1 MARDYRTDTSD
12 PYAILLRSSSWGVG
26 THKIGLGSAL
36 GTRRPAR
43 LGSALG
49 LIRLGLAL
57 GSARRLARLR
67 SALGARLGSARRSA
81 LGSAQLRTPLDSAR
95 PAARDSVNFGSW
107 LRLDLGVGNHLHG
120 CSAQLRVWFV
130 LSLALSRGSALLD
143 TGSASLVWI
152 RARLRSSRFV
162 F

>member
-1 MARDYRTDTSD
+1 MARLGAR
-12 PYAILLRSSSWGVG
+12 I
-26 THKIGLGSAL
+26 GSAL
-36 GTRRPAR
+36 GYARRSAR

-49 LIRLGLAL
+49 
-57 GSARRLARLR
+57 ARF
-67 SALGARLGSARRSA
+67 GSARRSA
-81 LGSAQLRTPLDSAR
+81 LGSALGSAQLGSALGSARIGARFGSDRRSARLRTPLDSAR

-107 LRLDLGVGNHLHG
+107 LRLDLGVGNHLDG

-130 LSLALSRGSALLD
+130 LSLGLSRGSALLD

-162 F
+162 FF